1 MYQPFLIR
9 VAICYLIL
17 GYDRVYGNKQK
28 TSGIC
33 QSRYIL
39 GALPTWF
46 DINRVD
52 GVTVFSQ
59 LCKIPALPPL
69 IWGAVMF
76 YLLAVR
82 TGFRLSCTW
91 YNVLVSHE
99 KWLSWRFTLI
109 LNPHPPPVILMNCKW
124 WRRLFWNC
132 SYTINN
138 FRKQES
144 LPTKLC
150 LYPSN

>member
-109 LNPHPPPVILMNCKW
+109 LNPHPPPS
-124 WRRLFWNC
+124 LFYPDLQDWAYGHPMSHC
-132 SYTINN
+132 H
-138 FRKQES
+138 
-144 LPTKLC
+144 L
-150 LYPSN
+150 PSNNVLRRQLLPCCP